1 MEVAKVSDMAAATPS
16 RSAERWPIT
25 AIRVPLN
32 GEPTWRAYDVTIMI
46 SSFLRAPV
54 SRVVEPTARALTKR
68 KVTPNQVTLVGAIGT
83 CATSLIFFTRGELF
97 VGTIAMLIF
106 IFSDLVDGTMA
117 RLSGASS
124 KFGAFLDSTSDRVVD
139 ATLIGSI
146 TYYLFTIDDSL
157 QIVAWFALTGG
168 FLVSYVKA
176 RAEASGF
183 TCEGGFAERPERTI
197 ILLVSTGFAGLG
209 VGYILAAGIWLIAIT
224 SFLTVGFRVIQVW
237 RQR

>member
-1 MEVAKVSDMAAATPS
+1 
-16 RSAERWPIT
+16 
-25 AIRVPLN
+25 
-32 GEPTWRAYDVTIMI
+32 MI

-54 SRVVEPTARALTKR
+54 ARVVEPTARALTKR

-183 TCEGGFAERPERTI
+183 TCEGGFAERAERTI

-209 VGYILAAGIWLIAIT
+209 VPYILAIGIWVLAVTSCITAIH
-224 SFLTVGFRVIQVW
+224 RVVQVW

>member
-1 MEVAKVSDMAAATPS
+1 
-16 RSAERWPIT
+16 
-25 AIRVPLN
+25 
-32 GEPTWRAYDVTIMI
+32 MI

-54 SRVVEPTARALTKR
+54 TRVVEPTARALTRR

>member
-1 MEVAKVSDMAAATPS
+1 
-16 RSAERWPIT
+16 
-25 AIRVPLN
+25 
-32 GEPTWRAYDVTIMI
+32 MI

-54 SRVVEPTARALTKR
+54 ARVVEPTARALTKR

>member
-1 MEVAKVSDMAAATPS
+1 
-16 RSAERWPIT
+16 
-25 AIRVPLN
+25 
-32 GEPTWRAYDVTIMI
+32 MI

-54 SRVVEPTARALTKR
+54 TRVVEPTARALTKR

-97 VGTIAMLIF
+97 VGTFAMLIF

>member
-1 MEVAKVSDMAAATPS
+1 
-16 RSAERWPIT
+16 
-25 AIRVPLN
+25 
-32 GEPTWRAYDVTIMI
+32 MI

-54 SRVVEPTARALTKR
+54 TRVVEPTARALTKR
-68 KVTPNQVTLVGAIGT
+68 KVTPNQVTLIGAIGT
-83 CATSLIFFTRGELF
+83 SAISLIFFTRGEFF
-97 VGTIAMLIF
+97 VGTLAMLIF

-197 ILLVSTGFAGLG
+197 ILLVSTGFSGLG

-224 SFLTVGFRVIQVW
+224 SFLTVGSRVIQVW

>member
-1 MEVAKVSDMAAATPS
+1 
-16 RSAERWPIT
+16 
-25 AIRVPLN
+25 
-32 GEPTWRAYDVTIMI
+32 MI

-54 SRVVEPTARALTKR
+54 TRVVEPTARALTKR

-83 CATSLIFFTRGELF
+83 CVTSLIFFTRGELF

>member
-1 MEVAKVSDMAAATPS
+1 
-16 RSAERWPIT
+16 
-25 AIRVPLN
+25 
-32 GEPTWRAYDVTIMI
+32 MI

-54 SRVVEPTARALTKR
+54 ARVVEPTARALTR
-68 KVTPNQVTLVGAIGT
+68 WKVTPNQVTLVGAIGT

-117 RLSGASS
+117 RLNGASS

-146 TYYLFTIDDSL
+146 TYYLFTTDDSL

-209 VGYILAAGIWLIAIT
+209 FDYILAAGIWLIAVT